1 MNTLFRLINTVF
13 SGEEFEN
20 QHPKVDLSSIYNC
33 FSNIPYQLSVEQ
45 KQAVINALQ
54 NDISY
59 VQGPPGTGKSFT
71 ISALCLVA
79 MSLGQKVLVTS
90 QQQPAVKIVWQKIT
104 QVVGDSGCLLLS
116 DDPQQKARTKKII
129 NDVLSNSVS
138 SEYSADREAL
148 LNSVDSILERLG
160 NSTDKLLDVFKS
172 LNQHYQLNESYIEAL
187 DRVSQIFPDESKSLA
202 QLPGFLNDEMALE
215 KCKQYIRECK
225 DIREKSFSNGGK
237 VSVSDALRMKLLITQ
252 GVGMTGVS
260 FDSYRQFR
268 EDYLE
273 EVAVLCEDKAKAYRL
288 SSRLDS
294 KTIDY
299 LRDSQLNAFRRL
311 YEWDNLGS
319 NLLSTKLKSENE
331 SRVSALLRDAS
342 YSSTL
347 RNFIARLR
355 WKIKSRVLAANKKI
369 DFGKL
374 FDIFPIVL
382 GEIKAL
388 HPYLP
393 FEEGIFDLVVV
404 DEASQ
409 VNLAEIMPIL
419 FRAKKVCIVGDH
431 KQLGIEA
438 GGLYFMNKFFEK
450 LMWQRSFSGVSSAPL
465 SVDEAVSKSLLV
477 TQHSILDLFRNE
489 SNSLLSEKNSCS
501 LKEHFR
507 SLPMLAEF
515 TSSEFYKD
523 EVYTEGLRI
532 MTSTPERQKL
542 IAFKELHVE
551 GSRTDRKGKKYHPG
565 EAYKVIE
572 LIKAILNSSDSDDL
586 LEMRSIPFMPPTP
599 TIGVVSF
606 ISDQVQYLNECSLK
620 EFSVDQISSCDLLI
634 GTADAFQG
642 NERDVMIFTP
652 SVDESCSRSA
662 RFMEESRR
670 FNVATSRA
678 KYFTFFVHGALPE
691 NMERMNRLVSTMS
704 SEKTTDSSLDLL
716 PRGWKFDLDNLKSQ
730 LERDLG
736 RRLSHY
742 VDSNPQYALSV
753 FNKVVTCGLTA
764 DFVVYSRHSD
774 KAILMEIDGKYA
786 IRNGNSNV
794 DLQTE
799 RLLTLKRAGWNVF
812 YYDYL
817 MHFKLSAE
825 QAFKEFEEKA
835 NAYFSV

>member
-13 SGEEFEN
+13 SGEEFQN
-20 QHPKVDLSSIYNC
+20 HHPKIASNSIYEC

-104 QVVGDSGCLLLS
+104 QVIGDSGCLLLS

-129 NDVLSNSVS
+129 NDVLSHSVS
-138 SEYSADREAL
+138 SEYNADREAVL
-148 LNSVDSILERLG
+148 SSANSILVRLSK
-160 NSTDKLLDVFKS
+160 STDKLLAVFEN
-172 LNQHYQLNESYIEAL
+172 LNQHYRLNESYIEAL
-187 DRVSQIFPDESKSLA
+187 DRVSEIFPDEAESLGN
-202 QLPGFLNDEMALE
+202 LPGFLNDVTALD
-215 KCKQYIRECK
+215 KCRKYIQECK
-225 DIREKSFSNGGK
+225 EIRDNAFSYGGK
-237 VSVSDALRMKLLITQ
+237 VPVSEALRLKLLITQ
-252 GVGMTGVS
+252 VVGMTGIGIE
-260 FDSYRQFR
+260 SYREFR

-288 SSRLDS
+288 STRLDS
-294 KTIDY
+294 KTVDY
-299 LRDSQLNAFRRL
+299 LRDSQLNAFKRL
-311 YEWDNLGS
+311 YEWDSFGS
-319 NLLSTKLKSENE
+319 NLLSTKLRSENE
-331 SRVSALLRDAS
+331 SRVSALLSDTS
-342 YSSTL
+342 YGSTL
-347 RNFIARLR
+347 RNFTARLR

-369 DFGKL
+369 DFAKL
-374 FDIFPIVL
+374 FDVFPIVL

-393 FEEGIFDLVVV
+393 FEEEIFDLVVV

-419 FRAKKVCIVGDH
+419 FRAKKICIVGDH

-438 GGLYFMNKFFEK
+438 GGLYFMNKFFEQ
-450 LMWQRSFSGVSSAPL
+450 LMWQRSFSGVSSSPL
-465 SVDEAVSKSLLV
+465 SVDEALSKSLLV

-489 SNSLLSEKNSCS
+489 SNSLLSEKNFCS

-532 MTSTPERQKL
+532 MTSTPDRQKL
-542 IAFKELHVE
+542 VAFKDLHVE
-551 GSRTDRKGKKYHPG
+551 GTRTDRKGKKFHPG
-565 EAYKVIE
+565 EAFKVIE
-572 LIKAILNSSDSDDL
+572 LIKNILNGSESDDL
-586 LEMRSIPFMPPTP
+586 QEMSRIPFLPPSL

-606 ISDQVQYLNECSLK
+606 ISDQVQYISECSLK
-620 EFSVDQISSCDLLI
+620 ELSVDQISSCNLLI

-652 SVDESCSRSA
+652 SVDASCSRSV

-678 KYFTFFVHGALPE
+678 KYFTFFVHGTLPA

-704 SEKTTDSSLDLL
+704 SEAFTDRHSDLL
-716 PRGWKFDLDNLKSQ
+716 PRGWGFDLANLKSRA
-730 LERDLG
+730 EVDLG
-736 RRLSHY
+736 MRLHHY
-742 VDSNPQYALSV
+742 VETNSYLSLSV
-753 FNKVVTCGLTA
+753 FNRVVTCGLTA
-764 DFVVYSRHSD
+764 DFVIYSSKSD
-774 KAILMEIDGKYA
+774 KAILLEIDGKYA
-786 IRNGNSNV
+786 IHNDKSNV

-799 RLLTLKRAGWNVF
+799 RLLTLRRAGWNVF

-817 MHFKLSAE
+817 MHFKQSPE
-825 QAFKEFEEKA
+825 QAFNEFANKA
-835 NAYFSV
+835 NAYFAV